1 MNRERMMQIIVE
13 PKISEKAARAADLN
27 RQYVFRVLPDAT
39 KPEIRTAVEEL
50 FNVKV
55 ENVTVSNVPA
65 KTRHF
70 RGTTGVVSGWK
81 KAYVKL
87 EPGFDIDFLAG
98 E

>member
-1 MNRERMMQIIVE
+1 MNRERMMQILVE

-27 RQYVFRVLPDAT
+27 RQYVFRVLSDAS
-39 KPEIRTAVEEL
+39 KPEIKAAVEEL
-50 FNVKV
+50 FSVKV

-70 RGTTGVVSGWK
+70 RGTAGVRNGWK

-87 EPGFDIDFLAG
+87 QPGFDIDFLAG

>member
-1 MNRERMMQIIVE
+1 MNRERLMQVLVE
-13 PKISEKAARAADLN
+13 PKISEKASRAADLN
-27 RQYVFRVLPDAT
+27 RQYVFRVLSDAT
-39 KPEIRTAVEEL
+39 KPEIKAAVEEL
-50 FNVKV
+50 FSVKV

-70 RGTTGVVSGWK
+70 RGTAGLRQGWK

-87 EPGFDIDFLAG
+87 ESGFDIDFLAG

>member
-1 MNRERMMQIIVE
+1 MNRERLMQVLIE
-13 PKISEKAARAADLN
+13 PKISEKAALAADLN
-27 RQYVFRVLPDAT
+27 RQYVFRVLADST
-39 KPEIRTAVEEL
+39 KPEIRAAVEEL

-55 ENVTVSNVPA
+55 EDVTVLNVPA

-70 RGTTGVVSGWK
+70 RGNAGVRPGWK

-87 EPGFDIDFLAG
+87 ESGFELDFLVG

>member
-1 MNRERMMQIIVE
+1 MNRERLMQILVE
-13 PKISEKAARAADLN
+13 PKISEKAARATDLN

-39 KPEIRTAVEEL
+39 KPEIKAAVEEL
-50 FNVKV
+50 FSVKV
-55 ENVTVSNVPA
+55 EGVTICNVPA

-70 RGTTGVVSGWK
+70 RGSIGARQGWK

-87 EPGFDIDFLAG
+87 EPDFDIDFLAG

>member
-1 MNRERMMQIIVE
+1 MNRERLMQVLVE

-27 RQYVFRVLPDAT
+27 RQYVFRVLPDAS
-39 KPEIRTAVEEL
+39 KPEIKAAVEEL

-55 ENVTVSNVPA
+55 ENVTVSNVPG

-70 RGTTGVVSGWK
+70 RGTAGTRNAWK

-87 EPGFDIDFLAG
+87 QPGFDIDFLAG
-98 E
+98 D

>member
-1 MNRERMMQIIVE
+1 MNRERLMQVLME

-27 RQYVFRVLPDAT
+27 RQYVFRVLPDST
-39 KPEIRTAVEEL
+39 KPEIKAAVEEL

-55 ENVTVSNVPA
+55 EDVTVLNVPA

-70 RGTTGVVSGWK
+70 RGSAGVRQGWK

-87 EPGFDIDFLAG
+87 ESGFEIDFLVSD
-98 E
+98 

>member
-1 MNRERMMQIIVE
+1 MNRERLMQILVE
-13 PKISEKAARAADLN
+13 PKISEKATRAADLN
-27 RQYVFRVLPDAT
+27 RQYVFRVLLDAT
-39 KPEIRTAVEEL
+39 KPEIKAAVEDL

-55 ENVTVSNVPA
+55 ENVTVANMPA
-65 KTRHF
+65 KARFF
-70 RGTTGVVSGWK
+70 RGRGGARQSWK

>member
-1 MNRERMMQIIVE
+1 MNRERMMQILVE

-27 RQYVFRVLPDAT
+27 RQYVFRVLPDAS
-39 KPEIRTAVEEL
+39 KPEIKAAVEEL
-50 FNVKV
+50 FSVKV

-70 RGTTGVVSGWK
+70 RGTAGVRNSWK

-87 EPGFDIDFLAG
+87 QPGFDIDFLAG
-98 E
+98 D